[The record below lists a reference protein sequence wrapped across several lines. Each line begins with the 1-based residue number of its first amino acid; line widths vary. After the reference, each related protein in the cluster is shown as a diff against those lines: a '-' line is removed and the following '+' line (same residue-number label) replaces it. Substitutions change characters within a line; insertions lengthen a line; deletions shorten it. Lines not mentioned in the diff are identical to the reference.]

1 MAVTYKR
8 RCRAQGLRPQ
18 AGASRDKAPLAAI
31 LNASG
36 SSDPDGSIVPYL
48 WHFRF
53 RDESESHLQHSGGTY
68 TVTLTV
74 TDDGT
79 LREAFSIEL
88 KLAEGFSPIILE
100 SHGSLFLAHEKV
112 LASTGTYLQKNP
124 SHLYCLVK
132 GVAWK
137 VRTNRLL
144 SKKPRQ

>member
-18 AGASRDKAPLAAI
+18 AGASRDEAPLAAI

-53 RDESESHLQHSGGTY
+53 RDESESHLQHNGGTY

-88 KLAEGFSPIILE
+88 KLAEGFIVRSFW
-100 SHGSLFLAHEKV
+100 SLMGVYFWHTRKSWPPLGLISKRIPPTCT
-112 LASTGTYLQKNP
+112 AS
-124 SHLYCLVK
+124 
-132 GVAWK
+132 
-137 VRTNRLL
+137 
-144 SKKPRQ
+144 